1 MKRKTRLTDKYSPSP
16 PCTCEVC
23 VGYCARPGWW
33 TVKEAAASIE
43 AGYAGRM
50 MVELSPDRTFG
61 VLAPAFRGNEVDFAL
76 SRHAPAGCGF
86 LANDRCELHG
96 TPFQPLECRVCH
108 HDRPGLG
115 PQCHADIE
123 KDWNS
128 YAGRSLIGRWARL
141 TGFLD
146 ALELS
151 YGRAP
156 AGIAD

>member
-1 MKRKTRLTDKYSPSP
+1 MKRKLKLIDKYSASP
-16 PCTCEVC
+16 PCACDVC

-33 TVKEAAASIE
+33 TVKEAAAALE
-43 AGYAGRM
+43 AGYANRM

-76 SRHAPAGCGF
+76 SRHAPAGCNF
-86 LANDRCELHG
+86 LANRRCELHA
-96 TPFQPLECRVCH
+96 TQFQPLECRVCH

-128 YAGRSLIGRWARL
+128 YAGRALIARWARL
-141 TGFLD
+141 TGFLE